1 MQVQLFCF
9 LLILSFFS
17 STLYSQSNFSVDAYQ
32 QFLQSNQDL
41 SYQEVQ
47 DQFKSANTYYKGLEH
62 GTDLFEYLYYDSVII
77 KYHLTSQELDLLKQ
91 NQFVVS
97 ERLNF
102 NCFGHAFHD
111 IYIKDLP
118 VFITTDAILHALHAS
133 YDQIL
138 IDIELSILK
147 SNLATLL
154 NELYHSYPQL
164 VNKYGKNQALLEVL
178 KDVDLYITMAKS
190 LLDGIKGSP
199 QYTGQ
204 EQIDEMWD
212 AIQQEQ
218 LVSKP
223 LFSERPRKLDFSQF
237 TVRGHYN
244 NDYLRD
250 YFKAIMWLG
259 RMDFMLTPPPE
270 NPWEEPWTRVEIRRM
285 NLGAFMLNELIN
297 LTDVRSLL
305 NQNNEIINFMVGES
319 DNLTPQELS
328 DLLND
333 MGLSSADQLL
343 DDPTYDAFQTELE
356 ESNAA
361 EQKILSQFM
370 MMDPF
375 NFEPGKL
382 PVSFR
387 LMGQRF
393 IIDSYIFFNVVFDR
407 IVYEDNK
414 IWRPLPDPLDAMFVL
429 GNDDALPLLKEEL
442 ELYKYG
448 SQLAALRYLVDSYDA
463 EFWEA
468 SLYNVWLQAIRWL
481 NPPEN
486 RTHFPFFMKTAA
498 WQQEK
503 LNTQLASWSQL
514 RHDNLLY
521 AKQSY
526 TGATGCS
533 FPHSYIE
540 PFPEFYNQIA
550 AFADKA
556 LAYFEQFADDSYEIF
571 MIKSYFPRL
580 KSVMLKLESIAQK
593 EVSHQPLNSE
603 EITWLKEMLFEGAVS
618 GEPPFT
624 GWYAELYYHMDDA
637 AMGDYVIADVHTQPT
652 DQAGNV
658 VGHVLH
664 VGVGKINLGV
674 FLAESPATNYTPTA
688 FVGPVMSYYEKL
700 TNDFDR
706 LTDERW
712 TTMVD
717 AGEVPIR
724 PDWVNIY
731 LADGKGT
738 RLKAGRELPSV
749 VYTGQGEEPPQNP
762 SQYKLYQNYP
772 NPFNPVTTITYELGS
787 AAHVQLSV
795 FNVLGKKVATLVN
808 TSQMAGSQAVDFNGS
823 HLSSGIY
830 FCRIQACTYSD
841 VIKMMLVR

>member
-32 QFLQSNQDL
+32 QYLQSNQNL
-41 SYQEVQ
+41 TYQEVQ

-77 KYHLTSQELDLLKQ
+77 KYHLTNQEMDLLKQ

-164 VNKYGKNQALLEVL
+164 VNKYGKDQALLEAL

-244 NDYLRD
+244 NEYLRD
-250 YFKAIMWLG
+250 YFKAMMWLG

-356 ESNAA
+356 ESNGA

-375 NFEPGKL
+375 SSEPGKL

-808 TSQMAGSQAVDFNGS
+808 TSQVAGSQAVDFNGS

-830 FCRIQACTYSD
+830 FCRIQAGTYSD